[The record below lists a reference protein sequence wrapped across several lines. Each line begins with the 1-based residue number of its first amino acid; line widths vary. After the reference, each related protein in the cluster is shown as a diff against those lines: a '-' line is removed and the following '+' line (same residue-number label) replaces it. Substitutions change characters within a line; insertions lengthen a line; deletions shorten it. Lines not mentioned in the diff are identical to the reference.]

1 MEKTPQE
8 CPFCEP
14 KQRILVQNDVAY
26 LMLSN
31 PRKVEGHTLVIPHRH
46 VERPWEL
53 STEELAGI
61 FKLVNLAQE
70 RLLAAF
76 ATGVDTRQHYRPF
89 LPESKFKVN
98 HVHFHVMPRTFEDT
112 LYANADVH
120 EGKLFADLLPDE
132 HDRVASLFS

>member
-14 KQRILVQNDVAY
+14 KQRILVQNEYAY
-26 LMLSN
+26 LLLSN

-53 STEELAGI
+53 TAEELAGI